1 MNSQSDDKR
10 TWSRRIRAALP
21 IIGWL
26 PGYQRSW
33 LRPDIVAGLTLAAYA
48 VPVSV
53 AYASLAGL
61 PPQAGLYC
69 YLLGGI
75 AYAVF
80 GTSRQLAVGPTS
92 AISILIG
99 SALGTLAA
107 GDALRQSHLAAAV
120 AVLAGLIGII
130 AWALRLGNL
139 VNFVSETVLSG
150 FKVGAGLVIAST
162 QLPKLFGISSGGSN
176 FFSRIVAVFRHL
188 GDTNLP
194 TLGVGLSA
202 LALLILGERLLPRR
216 PIALFVV
223 VLSIVV
229 MSYSALA
236 GQGVRTVGVIPQ
248 GFPHVGWPVVH
259 WREVDDLLGV
269 ALACFLLSYVES
281 ISVARTFSLRHGYSI
296 SAGQELLALGAA
308 NFAAGIGQGYPLAG
322 GMSQSAVNEK
332 GGAQTPIALLVASSG
347 IGVVLM
353 FLTGLMQNLPEPVL
367 AAVVLIA
374 VGGLIR
380 PRELRQLYRVSKM
393 EFRLAIVATVGV
405 LAFGILKG
413 VLLAAIFSILLLLK
427 RASHPRIT
435 FLGRLPG
442 TDRFVDSSRYP
453 ESEATP
459 QVLVLRVEAGL
470 FYFNAQNVKN
480 EVLKHVNQHG
490 AVELLVIDFSTS
502 PNIDLAGVRM
512 IRELEEQ
519 VARVGASLAL
529 AEVHGEVRDLMQAER
544 LDTRIPGVAQ
554 RIRIAALIEQR
565 KQTVPAARAIS
576 AVDQRASWIANG
588 RFEN

>member
-1 MNSQSDDKR
+1 
-10 TWSRRIRAALP
+10 
-21 IIGWL
+21 
-26 PGYQRSW
+26 
-33 LRPDIVAGLTLAAYA
+33 
-48 VPVSV
+48 
-53 AYASLAGL
+53 
-61 PPQAGLYC
+61 
-69 YLLGGI
+69 
-75 AYAVF
+75 
-80 GTSRQLAVGPTS
+80 
-92 AISILIG
+92 LIG

-107 GDALRQSHLAAAV
+107 GDALRQTHLATAV
-120 AVLAGLIGII
+120 AVLAGFIGII
-130 AWALRLGNL
+130 AWILRLGNI

-176 FFSRIVAVFRHL
+176 FFSRMVEVFRHL
-188 GDTNLP
+188 GDTNLA

-202 LALLILGERLLPRR
+202 LALLVLGERLLPRR

-223 VLSIVV
+223 VISIVV
-229 MSYSALA
+229 MSYSELA
-236 GQGVRTVGVIPQ
+236 SQGVKTVGVIPH

-259 WREVDDLLGV
+259 WSEVDDLLGV
-269 ALACFLLSYVES
+269 AMACFLLSYVES
-281 ISVARTFSLRHGYSI
+281 ISVVRTFSLKHGYSI
-296 SAGQELLALGAA
+296 SADQELLALGAA

-332 GGAQTPIALLVASSG
+332 GGGQTPIALLVAASG
-347 IGVVLM
+347 IGVVLL

-367 AAVVLIA
+367 AAVVLVA

-380 PRELRQLYRVSKM
+380 PGELRQLYHVSRT
-393 EFRLAIVATVGV
+393 EFRVAMVAMVGV

-427 RASHPRIT
+427 RASHPRIA

-442 TDRFVDSSRYP
+442 TDRFADSSRYP
-453 ESEATP
+453 ESEAPP

-480 EVLKHVNQHG
+480 EVLERMRQRG
-490 AVELLVIDFSTS
+490 AVELVVIDLSTS
-502 PNIDLAGVRM
+502 ANIDLAGVRM

-529 AEVHGEVRDLMQAER
+529 AEVHGDVRDLMRAEG
-544 LDTRIPGVAQ
+544 LDTRIHGITQ
-554 RIRIAALIEQR
+554 RMRIAALIEQR
-565 KQTVPAARAIS
+565 KQKLSAA
-576 AVDQRASWIANG
+576 
-588 RFEN
+588 